1 MWETF
6 TSFSSFQL
14 SQHFPKSN
22 KTTWNLH
29 NIHKLQSSLQFS
41 WRKPSAVILIPFS
54 FALPLF
60 TSLFVLMAAHPST
73 FHSLASQSQH
83 WPCHSALA
91 DWRTLGLPVH
101 LCPLGSLVRSL
112 MGYYCDFLQVYNQFT
127 NNKSLLQYILAQGK
141 LRTKWTRWWDL
152 LLWTATHTTNNFV
165 FVFRQSQS
173 SWCFHN
179 LKGLQLAGKLKWT
192 IFNNKIPKRYIHTV
206 YCTYT
211 LCQRFPHLICH
222 FDLSF
227 FVLHSEKCF
236 EQMRN
241 LLNANRTCRNW
252 YSSRGLEGRPKL
264 TFSYFGFFCKF
275 WQVLLLIGNSLQV
288 HIWKIKYR
296 KLQKKIQV
304 YEAIIDYHSYKHN
317 LHVATT

>member
-1 MWETF
+1 MINTNHLSTPIFLPQTSKARECGSLAKVIIANSVKLTSKTLPWLVLNKELWTTNSKACLMWDTF

-29 NIHKLQSSLQFS
+29 NIHKLQSSPQFS

-73 FHSLASQSQH
+73 FHSLVSQSQH
-83 WPCHSALA
+83 WPCHSALG

-141 LRTKWTRWWDL
+141 LRTKWARWWDL

-165 FVFRQSQS
+165 FV
-173 SWCFHN
+173 
-179 LKGLQLAGKLKWT
+179 
-192 IFNNKIPKRYIHTV
+192 
-206 YCTYT
+206 
-211 LCQRFPHLICH
+211 
-222 FDLSF
+222 SF
-227 FVLHSEKCF
+227 FSFNRPVTVLLMFPQSK
-236 EQMRN
+236 R
-241 LLNANRTCRNW
+241 LATCR
-252 YSSRGLEGRPKL
+252 
-264 TFSYFGFFCKF
+264 
-275 WQVLLLIGNSLQV
+275 
-288 HIWKIKYR
+288 KIKMN
-296 KLQKKIQV
+296 
-304 YEAIIDYHSYKHN
+304 HF
-317 LHVATT
+317 